1 MYYQFENLYFLFLK
15 IYFDPNFSL
24 NNKETFNAIIS
35 QKLFEKLPRSKSN
48 KIIDRNNP
56 FLNDTHKLLDDETA
70 VMTTTTTK
78 TSTESFQDI
87 LEKLNFYLDI
97 TETHISK
104 QISTK
109 ANTFFH
115 AMTSQDEVQ
124 EHILRTCTAVKC
136 LRKNIIN
143 LDERLVLSS
152 IRAIKFVHLRIKYRN
167 LVEKVFIF

>member
-1 MYYQFENLYFLFLK
+1 M
-15 IYFDPNFSL
+15 
-24 NNKETFNAIIS
+24 
-35 QKLFEKLPRSKSN
+35 
-48 KIIDRNNP
+48 DRNNP
-56 FLNDTHKLLDDETA
+56 FLNDT
-70 VMTTTTTK
+70 TTTTTIANNN
-78 TSTESFQDI
+78 TTTTESFKNM

-124 EHILRTCTAVKC
+124 EHILKTCTAVKC

-152 IRAIKFVHLRIKYRN
+152 IRAIKFVHLRVKYKN
-167 LVEKVFIF
+167 LVEKVTKKTHFI